1 MYYDQLKRRARNAA
15 ILGAWKGRTR
25 EDVLDHIAEAYRP
38 LWEDVLAGAH
48 TRYNMPGGRGSAKS
62 SFVSLAMVD
71 GIMSDPEACGIVF
84 RRYGVT
90 LRDSVY
96 SQVAWAID
104 ELGVT
109 DLWRGSVSPMQWT
122 YKPTGQ
128 VIAFRGL
135 DDSQKLKSIRPPA
148 HGSYRWIWLEE
159 FSELTGPNQVRSVLQ
174 SVMRGM
180 GPFRVFASFNP
191 PRSKANWANTAVL
204 QVDSRAMTFRT
215 TYLDVPE
222 EWLGQEFI
230 AEAEALKAINPTAYA
245 HEYLGEA
252 VGSGGEVFPQVQEVH
267 LSNEDIHALVCGYVY
282 CGLDFGFAT
291 DPAAFVRLAY
301 DSRTRTITLL
311 DEIVALGM
319 TNEAMAD
326 AIKARGYDL
335 APHQRDYYSPFG
347 GGITPTRQVVTCDS
361 AEPKSILDLN
371 NLGIKALGCTKW
383 PGSVQYGVKWLQGRT
398 IRIDPKRCPV
408 AWKEFTTYEY
418 CQTKDHEFTS
428 DVPDKDNHVIDAT
441 RYALDRLINDKRES
455 A

>member
-1 MYYDQLKRRARNAA
+1 MYYDQLRRRARSAA

-25 EDVLDHIAEAYRP
+25 EAVVDHIAEAYGP

-48 TRYNMPGGRGSAKS
+48 TRYNLPGGRGSAKS

-71 GIMSDPEACGIVF
+71 GIMADPEANGIVF
-84 RRYGVT
+84 RRFGVT

-96 SQVAWAID
+96 AQVAWAID

-109 DLWRGSVSPMQWT
+109 DLWRGSVSPMQWV

-128 VIAFRGL
+128 VVAFRGL
-135 DDSQKLKSIRPPA
+135 DDAQKLKSIRPPL
-148 HGSYRWIWLEE
+148 HGAYRWIWLEE

-174 SVMRGM
+174 SVMRGS

-191 PRSKANWANTAVL
+191 PRSKSNWANTAVL
-204 QVDSRAMTFRT
+204 AVDDRAMTFRT
-215 TYLDVPE
+215 DYRMIPE
-222 EWLGQEFI
+222 EWLGEEFL
-230 AEAEALKAINPTAYA
+230 AEAEALKAINPQAYA

-252 VGSGGEVFPQVQEVH
+252 VGSGGEVFPTVQEVH
-267 LSNEDIHALVCGYVY
+267 LTDQDRHDLVCGYVY

-301 DSRTRTITLL
+301 DAKTRTITML
-311 DEIVALGM
+311 DEIVGRGM
-319 TNEAMAD
+319 SNAAMAD
-326 AIKARGYDL
+326 AIKARNFQL
-335 APHQRDYYSPFG
+335 SPTQPNYYSPFG
-347 GGITPTRQVVTCDS
+347 GGGMTSQQLVYCDS
-361 AEPKSILDLN
+361 AEPKSIADLRG
-371 NLGIKALGCTKW
+371 LGIKTLPCTKF
-383 PGSVQYGVKWLQGRT
+383 PGSVQYGIKWLQGRT
-398 IRIDPKRCPV
+398 IRIDPKRTPV

-418 CQTKDHEFTS
+418 VMTKDGEFTS
-428 DVPDKDNHVIDAT
+428 DVPDRDNHVIDAT